1 MNSHEGC
8 EEMSLTKGNKG
19 TKRTE
24 HKNQADQ
31 AHVRSR
37 RKKQKVQIRRPSTEV
52 KRRDEFLSSCSQYR
66 TSRTRLHSACWL
78 AGIPQEMQC
87 VSVCMSETECK
98 REVQSK
104 FFLGPFGAGHDTTCI
119 KECIRAIDHVSIFKV
134 TNSVLRTPHA
144 CGTKFQSA
152 RVLGLV
158 IAQPGIPV
166 GDQGR
171 SDSGH
176 CSLAAMWSKD
186 PGQARSGRRF
196 RIDAWPLTPVPANI
210 PLYVQLRLAR
220 IASFKS

>member
-1 MNSHEGC
+1 MHREAQVTVMNSHEGC

-119 KECIRAIDHVSIFKV
+119 KECIRAIDHESDQFSVENSSRKRDKISIC
-134 TNSVLRTPHA
+134 SRPWL
-144 CGTKFQSA
+144 
-152 RVLGLV
+152 
-158 IAQPGIPV
+158 
-166 GDQGR
+166 
-171 SDSGH
+171 GH
-176 CSLAAMWSKD
+176 CAA
-186 PGQARSGRRF
+186 
-196 RIDAWPLTPVPANI
+196 
-210 PLYVQLRLAR
+210 
-220 IASFKS
+220 